1 MINPLL
7 NMFIKNRNKLGRST
21 ILILIYFIFIL
32 IISCKKDNNNPI
44 NETSTLTDIDGN
56 VYKTVKIGT
65 QWWMAENLKVKR
77 YLNGDS
83 IIYVS
88 YINYDLDSA
97 KWNNL
102 TSGAYCIINS
112 LDSSSQN
119 YKGKLFGFLYNGYTV
134 SDSRNIA
141 PQGWHVPSD
150 NDWKT
155 LEENLGMNTDDANKM
170 NWRGTVEGNK
180 MKIYTG
186 WIAPSDIYN
195 TWGTNESG
203 FSAIGGGCCMF
214 NGIWGNPGTF
224 STGFWWT
231 SSKYNN
237 KPLYRYLD
245 YNKPNIFRY
254 YGPNTYGFSIRCVKD

>member
-21 ILILIYFIFIL
+21 ILISIFFIFIL

-44 NETSTLTDIDGN
+44 NETSTVTDIDGN

-77 YLNGDS
+77 YRNGDS

-119 YKGKLFGFLYNGYTV
+119 YKGKLFGFLYNSYT
-134 SDSRNIA
+134 
-141 PQGWHVPSD
+141 
-150 NDWKT
+150 
-155 LEENLGMNTDDANKM
+155 
-170 NWRGTVEGNK
+170 
-180 MKIYTG
+180 
-186 WIAPSDIYN
+186 
-195 TWGTNESG
+195 
-203 FSAIGGGCCMF
+203 
-214 NGIWGNPGTF
+214 
-224 STGFWWT
+224 
-231 SSKYNN
+231 
-237 KPLYRYLD
+237 
-245 YNKPNIFRY
+245 
-254 YGPNTYGFSIRCVKD
+254 